1 MRIMKGRLRTDQLG
15 KKKTVATAEGMW
27 FVVAVGTGRT
37 IGRVRRTGSILAQ
50 ASSAVMLDFALSG
63 KSIDDFLY
71 YLP

>member
-15 KKKTVATAEGMW
+15 KKETEATAA
-27 FVVAVGTGRT
+27 VVWLVAAVGTGRT
-37 IGRVRRTGSILAQ
+37 IGRVRRTGSVIAQ
-50 ASSAVMLDFALSG
+50 ASAAVRLDFALSG